1 MGWGFRRS
9 IKLGPLKLNLSK
21 SGIGYSVGVR
31 GFRVGKDAKGRS
43 YTSASIPGTGLYS
56 RNYPDSA
63 QRPASPGAMTPE
75 PIGTEQRSGGNGRA
89 VVLAFLAGGVLTLI
103 LVGLFSSRPTP
114 LPAPAPA
121 AVSAPV
127 APAQPIPVKRRR
139 TGKKTKRARPIEG
152 SGNTAGSE
160 EQLPARQADAPGLP
174 Q

>member
-56 RNYPDSA
+56 RNYSGSA
-63 QRPASPGAMTPE
+63 PGASDPGATVQSPT
-75 PIGTEQRSGGNGRA
+75 GTEQRSGGNGGA
-89 VVLAFLAGGVLTLI
+89 VVFAFLAGGVLTLI
-103 LVGLFSSRPTP
+103 LVGLFSSKPTP
-114 LPAPAPA
+114 PPAPAPA

-127 APAQPIPVKRRR
+127 APPQPIPQKKRRAHHAKHKAAQ
-139 TGKKTKRARPIEG
+139 TE
-152 SGNTAGSE
+152 TAPPVSTE
-160 EQLPARQADAPGLP
+160 SQF
-174 Q
+174 